1 MRHVPGVGAV
11 APVGTG
17 YPPPK
22 TTLSATWLVKAT
34 LELQVPEAAAG
45 VGHNMTVREAAAR
58 AARKRMFTVP
68 TSAPMA
74 PRTRLVV
81 QPIIASRGFRLG
93 RQDQLLYGGG
103 DPALEVI
110 WGPAAV
116 SHQLA

>member
-34 LELQVPEAAAG
+34 FELQVPEAAAG
-45 VGHNMTVREAAAR
+45 VGHNATVREAAAR

-81 QPIIASRGFRLG
+81 QAIIALSICERRRGRPTRGRGGHQVSAGRSRFGSRAS
-93 RQDQLLYGGG
+93 YT
-103 DPALEVI
+103 
-110 WGPAAV
+110 
-116 SHQLA
+116 